1 MTRSVVYTNYDDG
14 RMDPSKCLEFQTML
28 FLQCHVQ
35 MNIAELCRILPELKK
50 TQVFHRIVQIGLY
63 FTNERHFEGKLG
75 FLELLSIK
83 FESFSQ

>member
-1 MTRSVVYTNYDDG
+1 MV
-14 RMDPSKCLEFQTML
+14 
-28 FLQCHVQ
+28 
-35 MNIAELCRILPELKK
+35 LPELKK

>member
-1 MTRSVVYTNYDDG
+1 MVKVKKSLMIKG
-14 RMDPSKCLEFQTML
+14 KKPSSSEKIYHGMIGHRETGKT
-28 FLQCHVQ
+28 
-35 MNIAELCRILPELKK
+35 LKK

>member
-1 MTRSVVYTNYDDG
+1 MRVF
-14 RMDPSKCLEFQTML
+14 DPHL
-28 FLQCHVQ
+28 
-35 MNIAELCRILPELKK
+35 LPELKK

>member
-1 MTRSVVYTNYDDG
+1 
-14 RMDPSKCLEFQTML
+14 ML
-28 FLQCHVQ
+28 FLMLINTTFQLLI
-35 MNIAELCRILPELKK
+35 NPKKYSLLPELKK

>member
-1 MTRSVVYTNYDDG
+1 MEKDKKNLR
-14 RMDPSKCLEFQTML
+14 L
-28 FLQCHVQ
+28 
-35 MNIAELCRILPELKK
+35 LPELKK

-83 FESFSQ
+83 SESFSQ

>member
-1 MTRSVVYTNYDDG
+1 MIG
-14 RMDPSKCLEFQTML
+14 K
-28 FLQCHVQ
+28 
-35 MNIAELCRILPELKK
+35 ILPELKK

-83 FESFSQ
+83 FESFSQLNSVTDEQKPRKSRRYFGKKINGIGKYP

>member
-1 MTRSVVYTNYDDG
+1 MGS
-14 RMDPSKCLEFQTML
+14 LILIEFFNL
-28 FLQCHVQ
+28 
-35 MNIAELCRILPELKK
+35 LPELKK

-63 FTNERHFEGKLG
+63 FTNERHFEGKSG

>member
-1 MTRSVVYTNYDDG
+1 MGKKNIDLVTRCDASRG
-14 RMDPSKCLEFQTML
+14 RKSKAGGGG
-28 FLQCHVQ
+28 
-35 MNIAELCRILPELKK
+35 IIKGYRIILPKLKK